1 MTAGSRIRRG
11 AIALVILGGAIAC
24 RTQDESTLAVPLVSP
39 AETSPL
45 EATSSY
51 REGLIH
57 LDVSIADRAGKPMD
71 ALDFSDLRLID
82 NGKPARILS
91 LRPSYPPDVNARLT
105 EVALVIDDLDSSGPA
120 MAQARSEL
128 IKYLRGNNGVLP
140 QLTSVYRLTDTG
152 FYATRRLTT
161 DGNDLARDVAR
172 NSFPLP
178 VWHAFGPVLKLLEC
192 GEADHCMSNWSKALH
207 SIYAR
212 AVKWSQEP
220 GRKALIWIGPGWSV
234 NGYMSSRQDPFPL
247 LVELLSRI
255 REARMV
261 IYQAS
266 TAARPNRDFDY
277 TVFAGGVSSSAELAK
292 HMEYF
297 ALPVLAV
304 ESGGLVFDQ
313 AFSVEPGIEQS
324 VRDAGSFYIL
334 SFDPPHAV
342 QPDEYH
348 SLSVEVTK
356 PGFTAR
362 TNTGYYDQPVFYD
375 QPRVAARRVT
385 VQQLE
390 SLLQR
395 DDKQHDGE
403 LAAQLNS
410 IELTE
415 CLSSTKLAS
424 WLRQIRGKQS
434 REALTV
440 LADASVYLS
449 PPADEVLAKPK
460 PDYKSQ
466 VQMLKRTV
474 QYLNQM
480 APHLPDFYAIRTL
493 AEFDQRMPESDD
505 WKNAPADQSLHE
517 WVTEKSTL
525 LYRNGQEE
533 QIIHK
538 RKEKKSVRRDLSFIG
553 IFGPILHRV
562 FRDAMEG
569 NGLDWSRWQRGD
581 QGDEAVFQYSV
592 HSEHPR
598 YEVDSCCLRNGGAFR
613 TEPEYHGEV
622 AIDPPSGAVL
632 RVTMEAEPGWIV
644 EPNLTPVRFV
654 RATGMMLE
662 YGPVKIGGRTFICPQ
677 RSVVTMRSRVVKP
690 LNILGQDSTV
700 YAPYEDMIDDIA
712 FSDYHKFGSE
722 SRILP
727 GFDEVQDDTT
737 GGKSKTSSRD
747 SAVHH

>member
-1 MTAGSRIRRG
+1 MS
-11 AIALVILGGAIAC
+11 AIALIVVLGYATPCLA
-24 RTQDESTLAVPLVSP
+24 QDESTLAVPLLSP
-39 AETSPL
+39 DEGSLLTS
-45 EATSSY
+45 TSTY

-57 LDVSIADRAGKPMD
+57 LDVHIAGRDGKPI
-71 ALDFSDLRLID
+71 AGLDFSDLRLLD
-82 NGKPARILS
+82 NGKPTKILS
-91 LRPSYPPDVNARLT
+91 LRPAYPPDVNARLT
-105 EVALVIDDLDSSGPA
+105 EVAFVIDDLDASGA
-120 MAQARSEL
+120 TMAQARSEL
-128 IKYLRGNNGVLP
+128 INYLRRNNGVLP
-140 QLTSVYRLTDTG
+140 QLAAVYRLTDTG
-152 FYATRRLTT
+152 LYASPRLSL
-161 DGNDLARDVAR
+161 DGNELARDVAR

-178 VWHAFGPVLKLLEC
+178 VWHGVGPASKLLEC
-192 GEADHCMSNWSKALH
+192 GEADGCMRNWSKALH
-207 SIYAR
+207 SIYAL

-220 GRKALIWIGPGWSV
+220 GRKALIWVGPGWSV
-234 NGYMSSRQDPFPL
+234 NGYISSRQDPFPL

-266 TAARPNRDFDY
+266 LAEPHDRDFDY
-277 TVFAGGVSSSAELAK
+277 PVFAQGARSSAELTK

-297 ALPVLAV
+297 ALPALAL
-304 ESGGLVFDQ
+304 ESGGLVFDRG
-313 AFSVEPGIEQS
+313 FSVEGDIEQS
-324 VRDAGSFYIL
+324 LRDARSFYIL
-334 SFDPPHAV
+334 SFDPPHAT

-348 SLSVEVTK
+348 SLKFEVSN

-375 QPRVAARRVT
+375 EPRVPARRVS

-390 SLLQR
+390 SVLER

-403 LAAQLNS
+403 LAAQLS
-410 IELTE
+410 SMELTE
-415 CLSSTKLAS
+415 CLRSAKLAS

-440 LADASVYLS
+440 LADASVYLN
-449 PPADEVLAKPK
+449 PPAAEVTAKPAPEFK
-460 PDYKSQ
+460 AQ
-466 VQMLKRTV
+466 VQILRRTV

-480 APHLPDFYAIRTL
+480 APRLPDFYAIRTL
-493 AEFDQRMPESDD
+493 AEYDQRVPESTQ

-525 LYRNGQEE
+525 LYRNGHEE

-538 RKEKKSVRRDLSFIG
+538 RKEKRSVKRDLSFIG

-569 NGLDWSRWQRGD
+569 NGLAWSRWQRGD
-581 QGDEAVFQYSV
+581 QGDEAVFRYSV
-592 HSEHPR
+592 HSDHPR
-598 YEVDSCCLRNGGAFR
+598 YEVDSCCLRNGESFR
-613 TEPEYHGEV
+613 TDPEYYGEL
-622 AIDPPSGAVL
+622 AIDPQSGAVL

-662 YGPVKIGGRTFICPQ
+662 YGPVKIGGKTFICPQ

-700 YAPYEDMIDDIA
+700 YAPYEDMMDDIA

-727 GFDEVQDDTT
+727 NFDEV
-737 GGKSKTSSRD
+737 RD
-747 SAVHH
+747 EKPGAGNNQPAAEPQAHP